1 MMTSSVPRNLQ
12 MLGPEHGL
20 PPLPL
25 FYINLRMPAVGAAD
39 VALELAR
46 FIRTGFAQ
54 RHRTAA

>member
-1 MMTSSVPRNLQ
+1 
-12 MLGPEHGL
+12 
-20 PPLPL
+20 L